1 MSAGAPSK
9 DWKETVAPDESE
21 RFEAYA
27 QQLRELQQHNAKA
40 GRPHRALHAK
50 LLLGARAELTVLP
63 NLPEHARV
71 GLFAAPK
78 TYSAWV
84 RFSNGGSSIKDDR
97 KPDIRGLAIKLIG
110 APGRK
115 LIPGMEDARTQDFL
129 MIQTPVSPFQ
139 NSEEFM
145 LFVLGST
152 NPLTLLAKSILNL
165 GLRRTLAILSTFKQR
180 IAQPVPTLAAL
191 RFWSVA
197 PIKFGPYAVRFSA
210 RPTAAP
216 NPPHSLAK
224 GSDYLTEDLE
234 DRLANGPLSYDF
246 MVQFF
251 VDEKRTPIENAASE
265 WLESD
270 APFVTVAR
278 LTLFQQQLRSPEGR
292 RIQEYVEQLSFDPW
306 HAAEDFR
313 PIGQVMR
320 ARNPAYRVS
329 TQTRQAAKEPEDA
342 ELPQHS

>member
-1 MSAGAPSK
+1 MSAGSPSK
-9 DWKETVAPDESE
+9 QWKEVVAPDEGE
-21 RFEAYA
+21 RFERYA
-27 QQLRELQQHNAKA
+27 EQLRLLQQQNAKA

-63 NLPEHARV
+63 NLPEHAQV
-71 GLFAAPK
+71 GLFATPK
-78 TYSAWV
+78 SYSAWV

-97 KPDIRGLAIKLIG
+97 KADIRGMAIKLIG

-115 LIPGMEDARTQDFL
+115 VIPGMEDARTQDFL

-139 NSEEFM
+139 GPEEFM
-145 LFVLGST
+145 FFVLGSSS
-152 NPLTLLAKSILNL
+152 PLTLLPRSIRRF
-165 GLRRTLAILSTFKQR
+165 GLRRTLAILGAFKQR
-180 IAQPVPTLAAL
+180 VAQPVPTLAGL

-197 PIKFGPYAVRFSA
+197 PIKFGPYAARFSV

-216 NPPHSLAK
+216 NPPTSLAK
-224 GSDYLTEDLE
+224 GPEYLTEDLK
-234 DRLANGPLSYDF
+234 DRLAKGALSYDF

-251 VDEKRTPIENAASE
+251 VDDQRTPIENSSVE

-278 LTLFQQQLRSPEGR
+278 LTLLQQQLRSPEGR
-292 RIQEYVEQLSFDPW
+292 RIQEYVEKLSFDPW
-306 HAAEDFR
+306 HAAEDLR
-313 PIGQVMR
+313 PLGQVMR

-329 TQTRQAAKEPEDA
+329 TQSRQAAKEPEDA
-342 ELPQHS
+342 ELPLHD